1 MSPEQR
7 ADAVLTAMK
16 NQLGH
21 ACACVGPA
29 AGEELCPCG
38 LKRRLLIA
46 TAIKEAEDAA
56 YERAILFCDGEAKA
70 KDLPGDDPRFY
81 AGRRE
86 AGRRLVR
93 LVRSLKSQ
101 EP

>member
-1 MSPEQR
+1 MSPEER
-7 ADAVLTAMK
+7 AKDAVEHICYADMEL
-16 NQLGH
+16 LH
-21 ACACVGPA
+21 RIGPYGIA
-29 AGEELCPCG
+29 
-38 LKRRLLIA
+38 LIA
-46 TAIKEAEDAA
+46 TAIRQAEDAKL
-56 YERAILFCDGEAKA
+56 ERAILFCEGEAKA

>member
-7 ADAVLTAMK
+7 AKKAVDYFSSELGWVHWD
-16 NQLGH
+16 NDQLI
-21 ACACVGPA
+21 P
-29 AGEELCPCG
+29 
-38 LKRRLLIA
+38 LIA
-46 TAIKEAEDAA
+46 TAIREAEDAKL
-56 YERAILFCDGEAKA
+56 EQAILFCGGEAKA

-101 EP
+101 EI

>member
-1 MSPEQR
+1 MSPEDR
-7 ADAVLTAMK
+7 AHPIAL
-16 NQLGH
+16 QLFPTRYGQDF
-21 ACACVGPA
+21 AESLAEYDRVKA
-29 AGEELCPCG
+29 
-38 LKRRLLIA
+38 LIA
-46 TAIKEAEDAA
+46 TAIREAEDAKL
-56 YERAILFCDGEAKA
+56 ERAILFCDGEAKA

-86 AGRRLVR
+86 AGRRLGR

>member
-7 ADAVLTAMK
+7 AKALFVAVME
-16 NQLGH
+16 
-21 ACACVGPA
+21 
-29 AGEELCPCG
+29 AGIRDEAEA
-38 LKRRLLIA
+38 LIA
-46 TAIKEAEDAA
+46 TAIRKAEDAKLDQ
-56 YERAILFCDGEAKA
+56 AILFCDGEAKA